1 MGERRKWV
9 VKEHKGSKDKAK
21 VGKDGGWE
29 VGVSEAGDS
38 GGRKMETAGFE
49 QK

>member
-1 MGERRKWV
+1 MGERRKRV
-9 VKEHKGSKDKAK
+9 VKEHKGPK